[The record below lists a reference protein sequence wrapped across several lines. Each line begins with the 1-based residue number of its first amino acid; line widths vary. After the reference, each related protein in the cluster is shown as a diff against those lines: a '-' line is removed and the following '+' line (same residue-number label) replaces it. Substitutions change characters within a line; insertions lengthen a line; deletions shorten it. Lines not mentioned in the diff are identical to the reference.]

1 MKHFLFLLWCK
12 ISVLVVTAILAAA
25 LIFCIWA
32 CLVVSGRE
40 SDREEGR
47 RR

>member
-12 ISVLVVTAILAAA
+12 VSVLIVTAILLAAF
-25 LIFCIWA
+25 LFFIWA
-32 CLVVSGRE
+32 CLVVSARE